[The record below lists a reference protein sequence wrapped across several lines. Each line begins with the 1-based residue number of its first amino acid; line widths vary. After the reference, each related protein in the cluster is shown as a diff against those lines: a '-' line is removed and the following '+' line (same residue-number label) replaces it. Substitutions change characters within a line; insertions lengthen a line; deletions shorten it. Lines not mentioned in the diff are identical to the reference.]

1 MKDYINQHFLIAGG
15 YKWPFIALAL
25 VFLLAC
31 KKQQPSVPSSEWQG
45 SGLEVFVDY
54 EPLAAKNV
62 RLFYYVPV
70 NATAT
75 SPIVFIFHGA
85 ERNALEYRNAII
97 NKANTLNFIAVVPE
111 FSEVNFPD
119 VNGYQLGNVYVDGDE
134 PSPATLNA
142 EAIWS
147 FSLVE
152 PMFAFVKNKTKNSSA
167 TYFAIG
173 HSGGA
178 QFLHRFL
185 MFKPTTKCDRAIVS
199 AAGWYTAT
207 NKNIDFP
214 YGLGSSPLEN
224 LDLAP
229 LYAKNITVQVGT
241 SDNNPNASSLRRN
254 AEADVQGL
262 HRLARAQYFYN
273 TAAQSAN
280 VLSLP
285 FTWQLAIIPGLSH
298 DYVAALGHSVDL
310 LFP

>member
-1 MKDYINQHFLIAGG
+1 MKFYLNNLLNISSGCKLLLLAM
-15 YKWPFIALAL
+15 AL
-25 VFLLAC
+25 LLAC
-31 KKQQPSVPSSEWQG
+31 KKEQPSVPSSEWQG

-54 EPLAAKNV
+54 EPLAAKNL
-62 RLFYYVPV
+62 RLFYFVPA
-70 NATAT
+70 NANAT

-97 NKANTLNFIAVVPE
+97 NKATAMNFIVVVPE
-111 FSEVNFPD
+111 FSEASFSD
-119 VNGYQLGNVYVDGDE
+119 VNGYQLGNVYIDGDQ
-134 PSPATLNA
+134 PSAATLNA

-147 FSLVE
+147 FSLIE
-152 PMFAFVKNKTKNSSA
+152 PLFAFVKNKTKNTNA
-167 TYFAIG
+167 TYLAIG

-185 MFKPTTKCDRAIVS
+185 MFKPAAKCERAIVS

-207 NKNIDFP
+207 DKNIDFP
-214 YGLGSSPLEN
+214 YGLRSSPLES

-229 LYAKNITVQVGT
+229 LYTKNITVQVGT
-241 SDNNPNASSLRRN
+241 SDNNPNSSSLRRN
-254 AEADVQGL
+254 AQADAQGL

-273 TAAQSAN
+273 KAAQNASS
-280 VLSLP
+280 LSLP

-298 DYVAALGHSVDL
+298 DYVAALGHAADL

>member
-1 MKDYINQHFLIAGG
+1 MKSYLNNLFNISSGCKLLLLAM
-15 YKWPFIALAL
+15 AL
-25 VFLLAC
+25 LLAC
-31 KKQQPSVPSSEWQG
+31 KKEQPSVPSSEWQG

-54 EPLAAKNV
+54 EPLAAKNL
-62 RLFYYVPV
+62 RLFYFVPA
-70 NATAT
+70 NANAT
-75 SPIVFIFHGA
+75 SPIFFIFHGA

-97 NKANTLNFIAVVPE
+97 NKATAMNFIVVVPE
-111 FSEVNFPD
+111 FSEASFSD
-119 VNGYQLGNVYVDGDE
+119 VNGYQLGNVYIDGDQ
-134 PSPATLNA
+134 PSAATLNE

-147 FSLVE
+147 FSLIE
-152 PMFAFVKNKTKNSSA
+152 PLFAYVKNKTKNTNA
-167 TYFAIG
+167 TYLAIG

-185 MFKPTTKCDRAIVS
+185 MFKPAAKCERAIVS

-207 NKNIDFP
+207 DKNIDFP
-214 YGLGSSPLEN
+214 YGLRSSPLES

-229 LYAKNITVQVGT
+229 LYTKNITVQVGT

-254 AEADVQGL
+254 AQADAQGL

-273 TAAQSAN
+273 NAAQNASS
-280 VLSLP
+280 LSLP

-298 DYVAALGHSVDL
+298 NYVAALGHAADL